1 MHATQCL
8 RPYTGALSVLS
19 GWLPVS
25 VSVLVSRRRCLLAGF
40 ATFSALGLSA
50 CATAP
55 TAAESQEAMVQRFYQ
70 MMAAG
75 DFDGNIG
82 LISARN
88 LSQQQLADFAPK
100 MRRLLAGAKAK
111 IDSKGGLQKVEVVER
126 VPSEDG
132 HVTKLRVLVTYG
144 NGSTRRERMNVFQEN
159 GVWKVEL

>member
-1 MHATQCL
+1 M
-8 RPYTGALSVLS
+8 
-19 GWLPVS
+19 
-25 VSVLVSRRRCLLAGF
+25 
-40 ATFSALGLSA
+40 
-50 CATAP
+50 
-55 TAAESQEAMVQRFYQ
+55 QRFYQ
-70 MMAAG
+70 MMADG

-144 NGSTRRERMNVFQEN
+144 DGSTRRERMNVFQEN